1 MSQSFSGGTWGG
13 IRNSHGWGRSTS
25 DHFNATLGASGR
37 GSGGGGAG
45 YSTYSG
51 PTSFGA
57 LYNGQDLPHYPKENA
72 DTLRAKDH
80 TAREA
85 AAKRHQTQR

>member
-13 IRNSHGWGRSTS
+13 ISGSHGWGRSAS
-25 DHFNATLGASGR
+25 DHFNATFGAS
-37 GSGGGGAG
+37 SGGGG

-57 LYNGQDLPHYPKENA
+57 LYHGQDLSYYPKENA
-72 DTLRAKDH
+72 DTLRAKDRA
-80 TAREA
+80 AREA
-85 AAKRHQTQR
+85 AAKEDAKRHQTQR